1 MEKINVIIS
10 IIAAIAAVVSAVLSY
25 NTLRYSKRNI
35 LKKLDKKQQQLSD
48 INIEIAKRY
57 GLNYSP
63 RGPINSLETK
73 KRELQ
78 SEIENIQKML

>member
-48 INIEIAKRY
+48 IEIAKRY

-78 SEIENIQKML
+78 SEIENLQKLL